1 MAINRSTWRWAL
13 LGGVV
18 LVLSASPVTAA
29 PPAKAPVTY
38 TATNGAGTNNG
49 TYTTIVTMTLPAG
62 KYLIGGNG
70 TVNNQT
76 GNPEQVSCNLLAGPG
91 SGTSVTAST
100 VDVPAQYGS
109 LAFAGVAN
117 LATSG
122 PVWIQCNAL
131 QPVGPNVGARITA
144 TTVYDLVTLP

>member
-1 MAINRSTWRWAL
+1 MAINRSYWRWAL

-29 PPAKAPVTY
+29 PPAKVPVTY
-38 TATNGAGTNNG
+38 TASNGGGTNNG
-49 TYTTIVTMTLPAG
+49 NYSTIVTMTLPAG

-70 TVNNQT
+70 TVTNQT
-76 GNPEQVSCNLLAGPG
+76 GFADQISCNLYAGLG
-91 SGTSVTAST
+91 VSVTASS
-100 VDVPAQYGS
+100 VNVAAAEYGS
-109 LAFAGVAN
+109 LAFAGIAN

-122 PVWIQCNAL
+122 PVWIECIATL
-131 QPVGPNVGARITA
+131 TPGAFVGARITA

>member
-1 MAINRSTWRWAL
+1 MANNRSHWRWAL

-38 TATNGAGTNNG
+38 TASNGGGTNNG
-49 TYTTIVTMTLPAG
+49 TYTTIVTMNVPAG
-62 KYLIGGNG
+62 KYLIGASG

-76 GNPEQVSCNLLAGPG
+76 GSPDEVSCNLYAGAG
-91 SGTSVTAST
+91 VSVSAST
-100 VDVPAQYGS
+100 VTLPGQYGS
-109 LAFAGVAN
+109 LAFTGVAN

-122 PVWIQCNAL
+122 PVWVECIGAK
-131 QPVGPNVGARITA
+131 PTGPTVGARITA
-144 TTVYDLVTLP
+144 TTVYDLVALP